1 MGPVLMTKP
10 YLDARELDARELDT
24 SVRTGAIAQMDR
36 RCGRGNAILEG
47 KIIITTPHGV
57 SVRIVPVNSR
67 NLKIGLDGDG
77 NEIRTKS
84 EFSFPMFPVQSSSR

>member
-36 RCGRGNAILEG
+36 RCGRGNATLEG
-47 KIIITTPHGV
+47 KIIITTPH
-57 SVRIVPVNSR
+57 
-67 NLKIGLDGDG
+67 
-77 NEIRTKS
+77 
-84 EFSFPMFPVQSSSR
+84 

>member
-36 RCGRGNAILEG
+36 RCGRGNATLEG
-47 KIIITTPHGV
+47 KIITPHHIELV
-57 SVRIVPVNSR
+57 
-67 NLKIGLDGDG
+67 
-77 NEIRTKS
+77 
-84 EFSFPMFPVQSSSR
+84 